1 MPMKQQT
8 IKNPVTF
15 SGKGLH
21 TGVRV
26 TMTVNPA
33 PADTGIVF
41 RRTDIEG
48 CPVIPALC
56 DYVTDTSRGTTI
68 EKDGHRISTI
78 EHIIS
83 ALWTLGVD
91 NARIDI
97 DAPETPIMD
106 GSSREYAEAI
116 TGVGL
121 EELPAERKYYHVTEK
136 MVYTIPEKGV
146 AIILYPD
153 DEFSV
158 SLHVDYNSKVIGNQ
172 YATFNPGDDY
182 TSKIAPCRT
191 FVFLH
196 ELEPLMKMNLIKGG
210 DLDNAIV
217 VVENPVPDEQF
228 EHLKRIFNKTDIE
241 ITGGYLN
248 NLELRFNNE
257 LARHKLLDLLGDFA
271 LLGMRIKGRVWAIPE
286 KGVAIILYPDDE
298 FSVSLHVD
306 YNSKVIG
313 NQYAT
318 FNPGD
323 DYTSKIAPCRTFVFL
338 HELEPLMKMNLI
350 KGGDLDNAIVVV
362 ENPVPDEQFEHLKR
376 IFNKTDIEIT
386 GGYLNN
392 LELRFNNEL
401 ARHKLLDLLGDFA
414 LLGMRIKG
422 RVWATRPGHFANTE
436 FMNQLKRTIRK
447 EGEKPRFQYD
457 CRKPALHDI
466 NSIRRMLPHRPPFLL
481 VDRIFHL
488 DAQSVGGIKNV
499 TMNEP
504 FFVGH
509 FPEEPVMPGVL
520 IIEAMAQC
528 SGILVLGT
536 VPDPENYST
545 YFMKID
551 GVKFKR
557 KVVPGDTLQF
567 EIQLL
572 EPIRRGVA
580 VVEGKAFVGETLAC
594 EAVMMAQIVKNKK

>member
-1 MPMKQQT
+1 MNTKQQT
-8 IKNPVTF
+8 LKGPITF

-26 TMTVNPA
+26 TMTVRPA
-33 PADTGIVF
+33 EADRGIVF
-41 RRTDIEG
+41 RRIDLDGTPE
-48 CPVIPALC
+48 VPALC

-68 EKDGHRISTI
+68 EHGAARVSTI
-78 EHIIS
+78 EHIMS

-91 NARIDI
+91 NAVIDI

-106 GSSREYAEAI
+106 GSAREYARAI
-116 TGVGL
+116 LETGI
-121 EELPAERKYYHVTEK
+121 EEQEAERRYYHVTEK
-136 MVYTIPEKGV
+136 MVHTIPEKGV

-172 YATFNPGDDY
+172 YATFVPGDNY
-182 TSKIAPCRT
+182 AAKIAPCRT

-196 ELEPLMKMNLIKGG
+196 ELEPLMNMNLIKGG

-217 VVENPVPDEQF
+217 VVENPVSDEQF
-228 EHLKRIFNKTDIE
+228 DHLKKIFNKQDIR

-271 LLGMRIKGRVWAIPE
+271 LLGR
-286 KGVAIILYPDDE
+286 
-298 FSVSLHVD
+298 
-306 YNSKVIG
+306 
-313 NQYAT
+313 
-318 FNPGD
+318 
-323 DYTSKIAPCRTFVFL
+323 
-338 HELEPLMKMNLI
+338 
-350 KGGDLDNAIVVV
+350 
-362 ENPVPDEQFEHLKR
+362 
-376 IFNKTDIEIT
+376 
-386 GGYLNN
+386 
-392 LELRFNNEL
+392 
-401 ARHKLLDLLGDFA
+401 
-414 LLGMRIKG
+414 RIKG

-436 FMNQLKRTIRK
+436 FMKQTKRTIRK
-447 EGEKPRFQYD
+447 EGEKPRFKYD
-457 CRKPALHDI
+457 CRQSPLYDI
-466 NSIRRMLPHRPPFLL
+466 NAIRRMLPHRPPFLL
-481 VDRIFHL
+481 VDRIFHR
-488 DAQSVGGIKNV
+488 DEQSVAGIKNV

-520 IIEAMAQC
+520 IVEAMAQC

-551 GVKFKR
+551 SVKFKR

-594 EAVMMAQIVKNKK
+594 EAVMMAQIVKNKQH

>member
-1 MPMKQQT
+1 MSLKQQT
-8 IKNPVTF
+8 LKAPISF

-21 TGVRV
+21 TGVQV
-26 TMTVNPA
+26 TMTVKPA

-41 RRTDIEG
+41 RRIDLEG
-48 CPVIPALC
+48 SPAIPALC
-56 DYVTDTSRGTTI
+56 DYVVDTSRGTTI
-68 EKDGHRISTI
+68 ELNGARVATI
-78 EHIIS
+78 EHIMS

-91 NARIDI
+91 NAEIEI

-106 GSSREYAEAI
+106 GSAREYAAAI
-116 TGVGL
+116 VETGL
-121 EELPAERKYYHVTEK
+121 QEQAADRNYYQVTEK

-172 YATFNPGDDY
+172 YATFVPGDNY
-182 TSKIAPCRT
+182 AAKIAPCRT

-196 ELEPLMKMNLIKGG
+196 ELEPLMNMNLIKGG

-217 VVENPVPDEQF
+217 VVENPVSDEQF
-228 EHLKRIFNKTDIE
+228 DHLKKIFNKQDIR

-271 LLGMRIKGRVWAIPE
+271 LLGR
-286 KGVAIILYPDDE
+286 
-298 FSVSLHVD
+298 
-306 YNSKVIG
+306 
-313 NQYAT
+313 
-318 FNPGD
+318 
-323 DYTSKIAPCRTFVFL
+323 
-338 HELEPLMKMNLI
+338 
-350 KGGDLDNAIVVV
+350 
-362 ENPVPDEQFEHLKR
+362 
-376 IFNKTDIEIT
+376 
-386 GGYLNN
+386 
-392 LELRFNNEL
+392 
-401 ARHKLLDLLGDFA
+401 
-414 LLGMRIKG
+414 RIKG

-436 FMNQLKRTIRK
+436 FMKQTKRTIRK
-447 EGEKPRFQYD
+447 EGEKPRFKYD
-457 CRKPALHDI
+457 CRQSPLYDI
-466 NSIRRMLPHRPPFLL
+466 NAIRRMLPHRPPFLL
-481 VDRIFHL
+481 VDRIFHR
-488 DAQSVGGIKNV
+488 DEQSVAGIKNV

-520 IIEAMAQC
+520 IVEAMAQC

-551 GVKFKR
+551 NVKFKR

-567 EIQLL
+567 EIHLL

-580 VVEGKAFVGETLAC
+580 LVEAKAFVGETLAC
-594 EAVMMAQIVKNKK
+594 EAELMAQVVKNKNVEK